1 MTLGHR
7 PRSEN
12 EVNMK
17 KRVFT
22 PFLLLLL
29 GLFALTACGLL
40 QEPEEASGPIEAIP
54 LETQAASAATT
65 PAEAEPT
72 ATTEPEAVEPTAAP
86 TETEPTAAPEA
97 TAEPTATTEPTPTEE
112 PTAPAGAAQVF
123 SIDPAASQVRF
134 QLDEDLRGARQ
145 TVVGATDQVA
155 GELSVNLAD
164 LSQTQVGIIQ
174 INARTLATDNNF
186 RNRAIQNEILDTGQF
201 EFITFTPTALEGLPA
216 SAAIGEPITFT
227 MSGDLTIRD
236 ITLPATF
243 TVEAT
248 AVSDTEIAGTATAVI
263 NRTDYDLQIPSVP
276 NVANV
281 EEEVELYIDFT
292 ARG

>member
-1 MTLGHR
+1 
-7 PRSEN
+7 
-12 EVNMK
+12 MK
-17 KRVFT
+17 KRVLT

-54 LETQAASAATT
+54 LETQAAAVATT

-72 ATTEPEAVEPTAAP
+72 ALAATTAPEVVEPTAAP
-86 TETEPTAAPEA
+86 AETEPTAAPEA
-97 TAEPTATTEPTPTEE
+97 TATTEVAPTEE
-112 PTAPAGAAQVF
+112 AAAPAGEARVF
-123 SIDPAASQVRF
+123 SIDSTASQVRF
-134 QLDEDLRGARQ
+134 QLDEDLRGTRT

-155 GELSVNLAD
+155 GELSLNLAD
-164 LSQTQVGIIQ
+164 LSQTQVGVIQ

-216 SAAIGEPITFT
+216 SAAIGEAITFT

-248 AVSDTEIAGTATAVI
+248 AVSETQLTGTATAVV